1 MNRRILS
8 ATMVALLVFLTCVP
22 AFANTRSSVMK
33 VNASGET
40 YGTLSQQ
47 GEMPDLIAAVAN
59 NGKKGYIKKTDVEAN
74 SPTCPADAV
83 RKMEKMERAGDRTI
97 PVYKADGITIIG
109 DFTIE
114 NTRKT
119 SIEIVEPAVSVASTT
134 TSAESN
140 TVDFNMGSRR
150 FTISSKVT
158 LHSVYAMEQGAVVG
172 YDINITVIDTYY

>member
-1 MNRRILS
+1 
-8 ATMVALLVFLTCVP
+8 
-22 AFANTRSSVMK
+22 
-33 VNASGET
+33 
-40 YGTLSQQ
+40 
-47 GEMPDLIAAVAN
+47 
-59 NGKKGYIKKTDVEAN
+59 
-74 SPTCPADAV
+74 
-83 RKMEKMERAGDRTI
+83 MERAGDRTI

-158 LHSVYAMEQGAVVG
+158 LHGVYAMEQGAVVG
-172 YDINITVIDTYY
+172 YDIDITVIDTYY

>member
-47 GEMPDLIAAVAN
+47 GEMLDLIAAVAN
-59 NGKKGYIKKTDVEAN
+59 NGKEGYIKKTDVEAN

-114 NTRKT
+114 NTRIT

-134 TSAESN
+134 TSAN
-140 TVDFNMGSRR
+140 LIRL
-150 FTISSKVT
+150 T
-158 LHSVYAMEQGAVVG
+158 LIWVAVVLQSPQKLLSMVFMLWNRVLSLG
-172 YDINITVIDTYY
+172 MISISQ